1 MEPVNRVP
9 HCRRNAWAILASA
22 AFFAS
27 LAVAPAPASAYD
39 VSAEVKLYNAAYQQ
53 VGKAKLTERGDGNVA
68 VHVDVRGL
76 TPGFHGFHL
85 HAVGKCTIEDPAAP
99 FTSSG
104 GHFGAATNNHGEHAG
119 DFPVLLVRSDG
130 TANVRFSTDRFTL
143 EALFDADGSALIIH
157 ANRDN
162 YANIPGRYTAAGVA
176 GPDAA
181 TLSTGDAGARVVCGV
196 LERVVKRDRGHDD
209 RDDRDDRDHKGGK
222 DGR

>member
-1 MEPVNRVP
+1 MEPVNSAPRR
-9 HCRRNAWAILASA
+9 RRNTWVVLAPAVVS
-22 AFFAS
+22 AS
-27 LAVAPAPASAYD
+27 LAMVATPASAYD
-39 VSAEVKLYNAAYQQ
+39 VSAEVKLYNAAFQQ

-68 VHVDVRGL
+68 VHIDVRGL
-76 TPGFHGFHL
+76 TPGFHGFHV
-85 HAVGKCTIEDPAAP
+85 HAIGKCTIEDPPTP

-104 GHFGAATNNHGEHAG
+104 GHFGSGTNVHGEHAG

-162 YANIPGRYTAAGVA
+162 YANIPTRYTAAGVA

-181 TLSTGDAGARVVCGV
+181 TLSTGDAGTRVVCGV
-196 LERVVKRDRGHDD
+196 LERVVKRDKGHDD
-209 RDDRDDRDHKGGK
+209 RDDRDDKDDKGGK